1 VKEERVSQHARGK
14 RVQVFFGEADR
25 IGRKPAYEALLE
37 YLRREGA
44 AGATITRG
52 MAGFGAASRI
62 KTAAVLRL
70 SVDLPMVLTWLDSPA
85 RVDRLLPG
93 LQALVPSGIT
103 TVEAVEVVGY
113 GVRQLGQ
120 LRFDLAVGDVM
131 TRPAVT
137 IAPAASL
144 VEAVRALLDRP
155 YRALPVVDEAARLVG
170 VISNQDMT
178 LRGGLAARIELLQAM
193 TPEARARLL
202 ATLDASRTVADVMS
216 TEPVSVSEEQTLAE
230 ASRLM
235 SERRLKRLPVLDR
248 SGRLAGIISRADVL
262 RAVADSFPRAGEVP
276 EDHPG
281 ARTVGEL
288 MRTDVPRVSADADLP
303 TIVDEVAS
311 TRLNRAVVVDRD
323 ERVLGVLSDAD
334 VLRAVDPEVG
344 GPVLGALMRGVGRPI
359 ATPRR
364 AADLLSSSALTVD
377 ARTSLGEAARLMT
390 SERRKVLVVV
400 DADGRLAGIVDRAD
414 LLHAIQSTL
423 VQNGPAAAG
432 DGA

>member
-1 VKEERVSQHARGK
+1 MSQHARGK

-103 TVEAVEVVGY
+103 TVEEVEVVGY
-113 GVRQLGQ
+113 GLRQLGQ

-137 IAPAASL
+137 VGPTASL
-144 VEAVRALLDRP
+144 GEAVAALLDRP
-155 YRALPVVDEAARLVG
+155 YRALPVVDEAGRLVG
-170 VISNQDMT
+170 VVSNQDMT
-178 LRGGLAARIELLQAM
+178 MRGGLAARVELLQAM

-202 ATLDASRTVADVMS
+202 ATLDPTRTVADVMS
-216 TEPVSVSEEQTLAE
+216 REPISVGEEQTLAE

-288 MRTDVPRVSADADLP
+288 MRPDVPRVSADADLP
-303 TIVDEVAS
+303 TTVDEVAS
-311 TRLNRAVVVDRD
+311 TRLNRAVVVDQD

-344 GPVLGALMRGVGRPI
+344 GPVLGALMRGVGRPTG
-359 ATPRR
+359 TPRR
-364 AADLLSSSALTVD
+364 AADLLSSPALTVD
-377 ARTSLGEAARLMT
+377 AHTSLGEAARLMT

-414 LLHAIQSTL
+414 LLHAIQPTL
-423 VQNGPAAAG
+423 AQDGQADAA